1 MNQQSAKT
9 VAEFRA
15 VVDKLEEVYN
25 RALHAT
31 TDVELAEANSKLST
45 MFRALQWN
53 LYSLAQA
60 AQRNIDSR
68 RAGINSGR
76 VRAAIEEDRKAVSEA
91 IENLQAST
99 TIEEPKKDDAF
110 EEAVK
115 KLEKAEKKRGRG
127 RPKKVQE

>member
-25 RALHAT
+25 RALRAT

-53 LYSLAQA
+53 LYSLAQT

-76 VRAAIEEDRKAVSEA
+76 VKAAIEEDRKAVSEA
-91 IENLQAST
+91 IENPQAST